1 MSQTALGDL
10 SPTLAAS
17 KRNLVLEELRRQVV
31 AVDGMHDERTHVGMV
46 NFDRVDNQAP
56 HVILVPGSEPQP
68 GQDGDE
74 ILCRLTLGVGV
85 LIRVDPLATVSPD
98 MQLSATADPIY
109 ARLENLRDGVS
120 AANALVEGGHFD
132 RLLKS
137 PSGLSFDAVFGS
149 DQTGTPVAIRFVE
162 CEFTVEYRRNRGS
175 AT

>member
-10 SPTLAAS
+10 SPTITAS

-31 AVDGMHDERTHVGMV
+31 NVSGMHDERVHIGMV
-46 NFDRVDNQAP
+46 NFDRVDNEAP
-56 HVILVPGSEPQP
+56 HVILVPGGEPQP

-74 ILCRLTLGVGV
+74 ILCRMTMGVGV

-98 MQLSATADPIY
+98 MQLSATADPVY
-109 ARLENLRDGVS
+109 ARLEQLEHGVA

-132 RLLKS
+132 RLLKG
-137 PSGLSFDAVFGS
+137 SGGVTFDAVFGE
-149 DQTGTPVAIRFVE
+149 DKNGTPVAIRFVE
-162 CEFTVEYRRNRGS
+162 CEFTVEYRRQRGS